1 MKKILHSFL
10 LILCLFTINTNYSF
24 SLIVNSYT
32 LIADKSYPIIDTY
45 SLDYSIFSPNI
56 VS

>member
-1 MKKILHSFL
+1 MKKILHFFL
-10 LILCLFTINTNYSF
+10 LILCLFTINTNHSF